1 MANPKFTDMN
11 GANSFIFT
19 ELPVIPSD
27 RPDLTIFANTDRTI
41 MEYTSVG
48 MIVGRRYLTTRG
60 RATFRFER
68 ISQSMVECIK
78 YFAELAYFR
87 LYPDAGSA
95 TNFDVYINNEFAP
108 RWQPGG
114 VYNLTLEIKQY
125 SPS

>member
-1 MANPKFTDMN
+1 MANPKFTDSN
-11 GANSFIFT
+11 GANPYVLI
-19 ELPVIPSD
+19 ELPVLPSD

-41 MEYTSVG
+41 MEYRSAG

-68 ISQSMVECIK
+68 ISQSMVEHIK

-87 LYPDAGSA
+87 FYPDADSA
-95 TNFDVYINNEFAP
+95 TYFEVYVSNEFAP

-114 VYNLTLEIKQY
+114 IYNLTLELRQY
-125 SPS
+125 SP